1 MPVITSGN
9 AINAGGFSVKQ
20 GTLIGGLSYITVV
33 GYVDIPSTN
42 VAGPLPWVIEEP
54 SKIRA
59 DTSGIVVPNPHR
71 RIQIGIKVPA
81 VNTLGAAATLIGT
94 NAATFRNGEAADDTA
109 GAIVTFSG
117 TSQGAI
123 ETVVTTPY
131 PAATAE
137 VNTFQFYT
145 SANIRSSVGT
155 MRVYGLVMYAVPAA
169 FPNIEEVVQID
180 APVYSY

>member
-9 AINAGGFSVKQ
+9 VINAGGFSVKQ

-109 GAIVTFSG
+109 GAIATFSG

>member
-9 AINAGGFSVKQ
+9 VINAGGFSVKQ

-42 VAGPLPWVIEEP
+42 VAGPLPWIIEEP

>member
-9 AINAGGFSVKQ
+9 AINSGSFFDKQ
-20 GTLIGGLSYITVV
+20 GTLIGGLQYITVV

-42 VAGPLPWVIEEP
+42 VAGPLPWIVENP
-54 SKIRA
+54 SKMRA

-71 RIQIGIKVPA
+71 LIQVGIKVPA
-81 VNTLGAAATLIGT
+81 TNLSGQAATLIGT
-94 NAATFRNGEAADDTA
+94 DAATFRNGTAAADTA

-131 PAATAE
+131 PAAAATTG
-137 VNTFQFYT
+137 TFQFYT

-155 MRVYGLVMYAVPAA
+155 MRIYGLVMYALAA
-169 FPNIEEVVQID
+169 KFPNVEEVVQIE

>member
-9 AINAGGFSVKQ
+9 VINSGSFSDKQ
-20 GTLIGGLSYITVV
+20 GTLIGGLQYITVV
-33 GYVDIPSTN
+33 GYVDIPSSN
-42 VAGPLPWVIEEP
+42 VAGPLPWIVENP
-54 SKIRA
+54 SKMRA

-71 RIQIGIKVPA
+71 LIQVGIKVPA
-81 VNTLGAAATLIGT
+81 TNLAGQAATLIGT
-94 NAATFRNGEAADDTA
+94 NAATFRNGEATDDAA

-131 PAATAE
+131 PAAAAATE
-137 VNTFQFYT
+137 TFQFFT
-145 SANIRSSVGT
+145 SANIRSSAGT
-155 MRVYGLVMYAVPAA
+155 MRVYGLVMYALAA
-169 FPNIEEVVQID
+169 GFPNVEEVVQIE

>member
-1 MPVITSGN
+1 MPVITTGN
-9 AINAGGFSVKQ
+9 AINSGGFSVKQ

-33 GYVDIPSTN
+33 GYVDIPSTGTS
-42 VAGPLPWVIEEP
+42 GPLPWIIEEP
-54 SKIRA
+54 AKSRA

-71 RIQIGIKVPA
+71 RIQIGIKVPS
-81 VNTLGAAATLIGT
+81 VNTLGNAANLVGT
-94 NAATFRNGEAADDTA
+94 NAATFRNGEASDDAA

-117 TSQGAI
+117 TTQGAI

-137 VNTFQFYT
+137 ANTFQFYT
-145 SANIRSSVGT
+145 SASIASSVGT

-169 FPNIEEVVQID
+169 FPNIEDVVQID

>member
-1 MPVITSGN
+1 MPVITTGNVINSGS
-9 AINAGGFSVKQ
+9 FSDKQ
-20 GTLIGGLSYITVV
+20 GTLIGGLQYITVV

-42 VAGPLPWVIEEP
+42 VAGPLPWIVENP
-54 SKIRA
+54 SKMRA

-71 RIQIGIKVPA
+71 LIQVGIKVPA
-81 VNTLGAAATLIGT
+81 TNLAGQEARLIGT
-94 NAATFRNGEAADDTA
+94 DTATFRNGEAANDAA

-123 ETVVTTPY
+123 ETVVTTPF
-131 PAATAE
+131 PAAATATE
-137 VNTFQFYT
+137 TFQFYT

-155 MRVYGLVMYAVPAA
+155 MRIYGLVMYALPAP
-169 FPNIEEVVQID
+169 FPNIEDVVQID

>member
-9 AINAGGFSVKQ
+9 VINAGGFSVKQ

>member
-1 MPVITSGN
+1 MPVITTGN
-9 AINAGGFSVKQ
+9 AINSGGFSVKQ
-20 GTLIGGLSYITVV
+20 GTLVGGLSYITVV
-33 GYVDIPSTN
+33 GYVDIPSTGTT
-42 VAGPLPWVIEEP
+42 GPLPWIIEEP
-54 SKIRA
+54 SKVRA

-81 VNTLGAAATLIGT
+81 VNTLGVAATLVGT
-94 NAATFRNGEAADDTA
+94 NDATFRNGEAANDAD
-109 GAIVTFSG
+109 GAIVEFDG
-117 TSQGAI
+117 TTQGAI

-137 VNTFQFYT
+137 ANTFQFYT
-145 SANIRSSVGT
+145 SASIASSVGT

-169 FPNIEEVVQID
+169 FPNIEDVVQID

>member
-42 VAGPLPWVIEEP
+42 VAGPLPWIIEEP

-137 VNTFQFYT
+137 ANTFQFYT

-155 MRVYGLVMYAVPAA
+155 MRIYGMVMYAVPAA

>member
-1 MPVITSGN
+1 MPVITTGN
-9 AINAGGFSVKQ
+9 AINSGSFSDKQ
-20 GTLIGGLSYITVV
+20 GTLIGGLQYITVV

-42 VAGPLPWVIEEP
+42 VAGPLPWVVENP
-54 SKIRA
+54 SKMRA

-71 RIQIGIKVPA
+71 RIQVGIKVPA
-81 VNTLGAAATLIGT
+81 TNLAGQAATLIGT
-94 NAATFRNGEAADDTA
+94 NAATFRNGEAADDAA

-137 VNTFQFYT
+137 ANTFQFYT

-155 MRVYGLVMYAVPAA
+155 MRVYGLVMYALAA
-169 FPNIEEVVQID
+169 GFPNVEEVVQIE

>member
-20 GTLIGGLSYITVV
+20 GTLIGGLNYITVV

-42 VAGPLPWVIEEP
+42 VAGPLPWIIEEP

>member
-20 GTLIGGLSYITVV
+20 GTLIGGLQYITVV

-137 VNTFQFYT
+137 ANTFQFYT